1 MLIGKHS
8 TSAEIHS
15 LKVSAP
21 SHCDVPMNRATIA
34 ISGVIPFTK
43 LLLEHPEIRK
53 GGACRKIEKRRP
65 MSRWLLHLD
74 EVT

>member
-43 LLLEHPEIRK
+43 LLLQHPEIRK
-53 GGACRKIEKRRP
+53 GGAENREAAADVAVAAA
-65 MSRWLLHLD
+65 SG
-74 EVT
+74 